1 MTIAADVLNKIPRYG
16 VVRDW
21 LGPQT
26 VERLLQFVHS
36 NEHRFVDSSIVSKGK
51 GDRVDRTHRV
61 SRKLPNFNNFNSE
74 LKSKLK
80 SKDVLPLMFDMLGK
94 QPFIPRNVEVELV
107 AHGDGAFFGRHIDTR
122 FDQKAEGR
130 VISAVY
136 YFHAVPKAF
145 SGGVLRIHSLAAS
158 GQPGTFVDITPDY
171 DTLVFFPSFFPH
183 EVLPVKCDSGK
194 FLDSRFAINL
204 WIHKS

>member
-1 MTIAADVLNKIPRYG
+1 MTIAAAVLNKIPGYG

-26 VERLLQFVHS
+26 VEQLLQFAHV
-36 NEHRFVDSSIVSKGK
+36 NEHRFVDSSVVSREKGE
-51 GDRVDRTHRV
+51 RIDRTHRV
-61 SRKLPNFNNFNSE
+61 SRRLPTLDNFNSE

-80 SKDVLPLMFDMLGK
+80 LKDVLPLMFDMLGK
-94 QPFIPRNVEVELV
+94 PPFIPRNLEVEFV
-107 AHGDGAFFGRHIDTR
+107 AHGDGAFFERHIDTR
-122 FDQKAEGR
+122 LDQKAEGR
-130 VISAVY
+130 LISAVY
-136 YFHAVPKAF
+136 YFHALPKAF

-183 EVLPVKCDSGK
+183 EVLPVRCASGK
-194 FLDSRFAINL
+194 FLDSRFAINF
-204 WIHKS
+204 WIHKL